1 MPKYDITRLNF
12 HEVKLPDSE
21 RSMAADA
28 SLVILNDY
36 PLTFTIPRLGFNILV
51 PNCAPEQP
59 NIILANAT
67 TDEIGVFP
75 KEDIHVNVSGI
86 IRQLPD
92 ILTTTCPGSKT
103 SPLDTLLGQ
112 YINGLETTI
121 YVQGADAP
129 STDTPSWIS
138 DLSKSVVVPLPFP
151 GHSFDG
157 LIREFSLDKV
167 HLGLPDLLA
176 DPDTPEGR
184 PTISAV
190 VKAEVNLPKEMN
202 FPIKIVRV
210 RADAT
215 VFYQDKKLGLL
226 DLRKWQSANSS
237 RIVASGDKLA
247 GLAVES
253 VVKDAPLEVTDD
265 DLFAKVVQDMI
276 FGGKSLILNVKAK
289 VDVETETALGK
300 FIVREVPAEGKVP
313 LKR

>member
-1 MPKYDITRLNF
+1 MPKYNITKLNF
-12 HEVKLPDSE
+12 HEVKLPDAE

-28 SLVILNDY
+28 SLTLSNNY
-36 PLTFTIPRLGFNILV
+36 PVTFTIPRLGFDILV

-59 NIILANAT
+59 NIVLANAT
-67 TDEIGVFP
+67 TDEIEVFP

-86 IRQLPD
+86 IRQIPD
-92 ILTTTCPGSKT
+92 ILTTVCPDSKT

-121 YVQGADAP
+121 YVRGADAP
-129 STDTPSWIS
+129 STDTPNWIS
-138 DLSKSVVVPLPFP
+138 DLIKSVVVPLPFP

-157 LIREFSLDKV
+157 LIRDFSLDKV
-167 HLGLPDLLA
+167 HLGLPGLFA

-202 FPIKIVRV
+202 FPIDIIRV

-215 VFYQDKKLGLL
+215 VFYHDKKLGLL

-237 RIVASGDKLA
+237 RIEANGDKPA

-253 VVKDAPLEVTDD
+253 IVKNAPLEVTDD

-276 FGGKSLILNVKAK
+276 FGGKSLLLSVKAK

-300 FIVREVPAEGKVP
+300 FIVREIPAEGKVP
-313 LKR
+313 IKR